1 MRTDSNRLLVGGVE
15 GQTEETQRGPDLPA
29 RRHLAEVVV
38 ALLIVG
44 ICLYIFVPV
53 FMGTAESARRT
64 ICVTHLRRLAQ
75 ALEMYQGDYDGHYP
89 ASAGWM
95 RALWTY
101 TVLPAGEGAPATEV
115 PGRRVRPRTMTRAGV
130 QLPSGAENFFCPSE
144 NELPRRQRAAPGTVL
159 SSYTYRQPIANVVMA
174 FGWDL
179 NGGTG
184 EAAHPGGGNVGYLDG
199 RVAWRPA
206 SRWAAADRPQ

>member
-1 MRTDSNRLLVGGVE
+1 MRTDSNRLLVGGADLDSAA
-15 GQTEETQRGPDLPA
+15 TQRVADPQA
-29 RRHLAEVVV
+29 RRHLAEIVI
-38 ALLIVG
+38 ALLVVG

-75 ALEMYQGDYDGHYP
+75 GLEMYQGDYDGHYP
-89 ASAGWM
+89 AAEGWM
-95 RALWTY
+95 RALWSY
-101 TVLPAGEGAPATEV
+101 TVQPAGEQATDM
-115 PGRRVRPRTMTRAGV
+115 PGRRVRSRPMSRAGV

-159 SSYTYRQPIANVVMA
+159 SSYTYRQPVPNMA
-174 FGWDL
+174 LPFAWDL

-184 EAAHPGGGNVGYLDG
+184 EAAHPGGGNVGYLDS

-206 SRWAAADRPQ
+206 NRWSAADQP